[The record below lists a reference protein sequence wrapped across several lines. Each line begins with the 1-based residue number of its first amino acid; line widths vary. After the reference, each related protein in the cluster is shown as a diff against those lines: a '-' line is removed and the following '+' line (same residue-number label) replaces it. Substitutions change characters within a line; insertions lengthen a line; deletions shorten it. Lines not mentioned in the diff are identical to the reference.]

1 MNFLLIKKM
10 TKMSSDNYGILDE
23 RYILECEMGDGAT
36 STVYKAKDSL
46 SGKYY
51 AIKLFKEP
59 SKIFFREVLFNKR
72 ILKSKDNNHFFVK
85 YISSSLNGSL
95 DTDGFKETKCYILY
109 ELASKGDLF
118 KYIKCYGNGFNE
130 KYSKVISYKILKALK
145 TLHKLKICHRDIKAD
160 NILLDEKFNI
170 KIADFGLSSF
180 MKGNNGKIKGRVGTK
195 QYMAPEVIEEK
206 EYDGEKA
213 DIFSTGVLIFT
224 ILTGKLPF
232 PIAKIFNT
240 GKKINQLYRFIK
252 EKDEK
257 NYWETLKEEDIDGFS
272 PEFKDLF
279 LKMVAFEPSERPT
292 IKEILNHDWMKEVSN
307 LSEEE
312 FNQYEEDLISELKE
326 REENF

>member
-1 MNFLLIKKM
+1 M
-10 TKMSSDNYGILDE
+10 TKKNSDNYGILDE
-23 RYILECEMGDGAT
+23 KYILECEMGDGAT

-51 AIKLFKEP
+51 AVKLFKNP
-59 SKIFFREVLFNKR
+59 SKIFFREVLFNQR
-72 ILKSKDNNHFFVK
+72 ILKSKDNSHFFVK

-95 DTDGFKETKCYILY
+95 DVDGFKETKCYILY
-109 ELASKGDLF
+109 ELAPKGDLF
-118 KYIKCYGNGFNE
+118 KYIKCYGNGFND
-130 KYSKVISYKILKALK
+130 KYSKVITYKILKSLK

-160 NILLDEKFNI
+160 NILLDEKYNI
-170 KIADFGLSSF
+170 KIADFGLSGF
-180 MKGNNGKIKGRVGTK
+180 TYGNNGKILQKERVGTE
-195 QYMAPEVIEEK
+195 QYMAPEVIEKK

-213 DIFSTGVLIFT
+213 DIFSTGVLIFN
-224 ILTGKLPF
+224 ILTGKIPF
-232 PIAKIFNT
+232 PIAKVYNE
-240 GKKINQLYRFIK
+240 GSKIKLLYRFIK

-257 NYWETLKEEDIDGFS
+257 NYWETLKEEGIDGLS

-307 LSEEE
+307 LNEEE
-312 FNQYEEDLISELKE
+312 FKQYEEDLISELKE